1 MIMQGPN
8 LFILTNCHGCEFYE
22 RKNIFHRCNKLN
34 VPLSTKLIVTK
45 SENEWKTGCSE
56 YEIPACHIDCPFVKQ
71 NELAFHDEKSKKL
84 KEELSLKLKT
94 EITSIFT
101 DYWEYQDYL
110 HSKTV
115 GPNLCAS
122 FKISHIDFEQ
132 LVEFQRNLPDYGL
145 SFSASTQNTIVVS
158 IYKKLEIF

>member
-1 MIMQGPN
+1 MQGPN

-22 RKNIFHRCNKLN
+22 RKNTFHRCNKLN
-34 VPLSTKLIVTK
+34 LPLCTKLIVTK

-71 NELAFHDEKSKKL
+71 NELAFHDEKAKKL

-94 EITSIFT
+94 TITSIFP
-101 DYWEYQDYL
+101 DYLEYQDYL
-110 HSKTV
+110 HKTV

-122 FKISHIDFEQ
+122 FKISYIDFEQ
-132 LVEFQRNLPDYGL
+132 LVKFQKNLPDYGL
-145 SFSASTQNTIVVS
+145 SFDACTKDKILVRV
-158 IYKKLEIF
+158 YKKMECF